1 MALNKGIR
9 TMSEETADLEYQR
22 DEMFTIFYPTS
33 DAGLV
38 AWNQMREQEGGAT
51 VMTAH
56 EIAVINQLRAAGYI
70 VRKSKPIDTSDD
82 ELLEQL
88 GVLS

>member
-1 MALNKGIR
+1 MK
-9 TMSEETADLEYQR
+9 TVDLEYQR
-22 DEMFTIFYPTS
+22 DGMFTIFHPTTS
-33 DAGLV
+33 AGRV
-38 AWNQMREQEGGAT
+38 PWDQMREQEGAAK
-51 VMTAH
+51 VMAAH

-70 VRKSKPIDTSDD
+70 VRKSKPINTSDE

>member
-1 MALNKGIR
+1 MK
-9 TMSEETADLEYQR
+9 TVEYQR
-22 DEMFTIFYPTS
+22 NGMFTIFHPTS
-33 DAGLV
+33 DAGRV
-38 AWNQMREQEGGAT
+38 PWDQMREQNGGAT

-56 EIAVINQLRAAGYI
+56 EIAVINQLRAAGYV
-70 VRKSKPIDTSDD
+70 VRKSKPVNTSDD

>member
-1 MALNKGIR
+1 
-9 TMSEETADLEYQR
+9 MSEETADLEYQR

-33 DAGLV
+33 DAGRV
-38 AWNQMREQEGGAT
+38 PWDQMREQEGAAA
-51 VMTAH
+51 VMAVH
-56 EIAVINQLRAAGYI
+56 ESAVIIQLRAAGYV
-70 VRKSKPIDTSDD
+70 VRKSKPVNTSDD

>member
-1 MALNKGIR
+1 
-9 TMSEETADLEYQR
+9 MSEETADLEYQR

-38 AWNQMREQEGGAT
+38 AWNQMREQEGAAA
-51 VMTAH
+51 VMAVH
-56 EIAVINQLRAAGYI
+56 ESAVIIQLRAAGYV
-70 VRKSKPIDTSDD
+70 VRKSKPVNTSDD

>member
-1 MALNKGIR
+1 
-9 TMSEETADLEYQR
+9 MSEETADLEYQR

-38 AWNQMREQEGGAT
+38 AWDQMREQEGAAA
-51 VMTAH
+51 VMAVH
-56 EIAVINQLRAAGYI
+56 ESAVINQLRAAGYI

>member
-1 MALNKGIR
+1 
-9 TMSEETADLEYQR
+9 MSEETADLEYQR

-38 AWNQMREQEGGAT
+38 AWDQMREQEGAAA
-51 VMTAH
+51 VMAVH
-56 EIAVINQLRAAGYI
+56 ESAVIIQLRAAGYI
-70 VRKSKPIDTSDD
+70 VRKSKPVNTSDD

-88 GVLS
+88 GILS

>member
-1 MALNKGIR
+1 MK
-9 TMSEETADLEYQR
+9 TVDLEYQR
-22 DEMFTIFYPTS
+22 DGMFTIFHPTS
-33 DAGLV
+33 SAGRV
-38 AWNQMREQEGGAT
+38 AWDQMREQKGGAT
-51 VMTAH
+51 VMAVH
-56 EIAVINQLRAAGYI
+56 ESAVINQLRAAGYI

>member
-1 MALNKGIR
+1 
-9 TMSEETADLEYQR
+9 MSEETADLEYQR

-38 AWNQMREQEGGAT
+38 AWDQMREQEGAAA
-51 VMTAH
+51 VMAVH
-56 EIAVINQLRAAGYI
+56 ESAVIIQLRAAGYI